1 MNPFVLL
8 VPRGWYGAEALAAV
22 RVLRQIIEAIWEVH
36 GERMAE
42 EIDASPDRWR
52 VDELL
57 DVPELDDMDDIP
69 F

>member
-8 VPRGWYGAEALAAV
+8 VPRGWYAEEALAAV
-22 RVLRQIIEAIWEVH
+22 QVLRQIIEAIWQVH

-42 EIDASPDRWR
+42 AIDASPDRWR
-52 VDELL
+52 VDDLVDMPDPDVDD
-57 DVPELDDMDDIP
+57 DVP

>member
-8 VPRGWYGAEALAAV
+8 IPRFWDAEDALAAV
-22 RVLRQIIEAIWEVH
+22 RVLRMVIDAIWEVH
-36 GERMAE
+36 GEEMAF

-52 VDELL
+52 LDELI
-57 DVPELDDMDDIP
+57 DMPETDPDDIP

>member
-8 VPRGWYGAEALAAV
+8 IPRGWYAEEALAAV
-22 RVLRQIIEAIWEVH
+22 RVLRQIIDAIWEVH

-42 EIDASPDRWR
+42 GIDAAPDHWR
-52 VDELL
+52 LDELL
-57 DVPELDDMDDIP
+57 DVPELDDDDIP